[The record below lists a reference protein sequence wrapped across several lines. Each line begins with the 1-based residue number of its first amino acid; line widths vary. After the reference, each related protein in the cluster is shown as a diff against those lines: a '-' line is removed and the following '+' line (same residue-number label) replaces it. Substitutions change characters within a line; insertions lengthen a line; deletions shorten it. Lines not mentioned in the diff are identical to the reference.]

1 MNIKINSILGITIF
15 LVLFSFQSQVF
26 GENEAQKVF
35 PDWVKQ
41 STSIW
46 INGQISDAEFLAL
59 IQNVLDND
67 ILPDEIELDEIL
79 IHKAKAVINDIPTLH
94 EQKTAELIPYWVK
107 DRAEW
112 WIEGKINDLQFLRT
126 IHYLR
131 EVGYLEYDPKKS
143 IFSND
148 ETFQS
153 SLEKY
158 LLNDKEIDN
167 ILKKTIW
174 RNFSTEYEFEEKE
187 GVVDSVK
194 IIFNDI
200 TRVYEPIF
208 YKFKV
213 PTLVMQI
220 SEFNNQNDLVTY
232 WNSFENRD
240 KQEIFDSS
248 YLSGKPNTNSECL
261 FNYTS
266 EGALT
271 SCIYDNLIVH
281 VMIFDKNNE
290 HYNYK
295 VNDLILDENE
305 PTSRFTSE
313 ILKKIS
319 FYKNEFIN
327 SQLSSV
333 MQKEIQDRNLGDSV
347 NGIKTALKSVEA
359 EQSVIQGVNNFS
371 CIRDDFGLVT
381 ISGQYQNDNKKRTQV
396 DLIISFLDNKGSI
409 LGNTSTTLNDL
420 KEFESKRFVGHSK
433 WNENFYSCQ
442 IEIK

>member
-1 MNIKINSILGITIF
+1 MNIKINSLLGITIF
-15 LVLFSFQSQVF
+15 LVLFSFQSQAF

-35 PDWVKQ
+35 PEWVKQ

-67 ILPDEIELDEIL
+67 ILLDEIL
-79 IHKAKAVINDIPTLH
+79 IDKAKDVINDIPTLH

-112 WIEGKINDLQFLRT
+112 WIEGKITDLQFLRT

-131 EVGYLEYDPKKS
+131 EVGYLEYDPEKS
-143 IFSND
+143 LFLNN

-158 LLNDKEIDN
+158 LLNDKEIQN
-167 ILKKTIW
+167 IIKKTKW
-174 RNFSTEYEFEEKE
+174 RSFSTEYEFEEKE

-213 PTLVMQI
+213 PTLVLQI
-220 SEFNNQNDLVTY
+220 SEFNNQHDLENY
-232 WNSFENRD
+232 WNSFENKD
-240 KQEIFDSS
+240 KQKIFDSS
-248 YLSGKPNTNSECL
+248 YLKGKPNTNSECL

-266 EGALT
+266 EGAVT
-271 SCIYDNLIVH
+271 SCIYDNLVLH
-281 VMIFDKNNE
+281 VIIFDQHSE
-290 HYNYK
+290 HYDYK
-295 VNDLILDENE
+295 ITNLILDENE
-305 PTSRFTSE
+305 PTSRFASE
-313 ILKKIS
+313 ILKKIG
-319 FYKNEFIN
+319 FYKNESIN
-327 SQLSSV
+327 SQLHNVLQNKNLDDSIN
-333 MQKEIQDRNLGDSV
+333 EIQTVSKAAELE
-347 NGIKTALKSVEA
+347 KSK
-359 EQSVIQGVNNFS
+359 IQGVENFS
-371 CIRDDFGLVT
+371 CIHDDFGLVT
-381 ISGQYQNDNKKRTQV
+381 ISGQYYNDNVKRTQV
-396 DLIISFLDNKGSI
+396 ALEISFLDKN
-409 LGNTSTTLNDL
+409 GNTMGKTNTTFNDL
-420 KEFESKRFVGHSK
+420 TEFESKRFVGHSK